1 MSLEANPEFRE
12 SFDLRGRPR
21 GIVLGGDGVH
31 HPSSPR
37 GGGNAFTP
45 YQEITHLAASRRT
58 VWLGARRSVYAF
70 PRRAFTDARGP
81 ETLVRALIARI
92 ARRPGGSAQL
102 ARMAEVEETARSLP
116 RLRATWV
123 LVAACLVGF
132 VAQLAAGEMVFEVSY
147 FSPVLVMD
155 GDLWRLVTAN
165 LIHVHP
171 GFPVHL
177 VLNLLGLVALGAMV
191 ERSLGAARAACIMAA
206 SGLAAMA
213 ASGLAG
219 YASVVGVSGVVFG
232 LAGAALWLE
241 LYRTDQLPAW
251 LRIPRRAFLLL
262 LLVNAVLMIVIPV
275 IAGAA
280 HVGGFAAGFLTTALV
295 IGRGIGRAV
304 NPAWIRATAVLVAG
318 ISAAAVGSATAELAA
333 TPGFVARHA
342 QRLARLPGLSPI
354 ELNERAWVIAIAP
367 ETTDD
372 ELKAALLL
380 AERAVLETKRSI
392 PAVLDTLAEVQFLM
406 GWPDRA
412 IATIDEAI
420 AQDPGQSYYRE
431 QRKRFA
437 GERAA
442 DDRPE
447 GPFFM
452 PAPSP
457 EPAPL
462 APAQEQGLTV

>member
-1 MSLEANPEFRE
+1 MSREANEEFRE

-45 YQEITHLAASRRT
+45 YEEITHLAASRRT

-70 PRRAFTDARGP
+70 PRRAFTDSRGP
-81 ETLVRALIARI
+81 ENLVRALIARI
-92 ARRPGGSAQL
+92 ARRPGGSAQM

-123 LVAACLVGF
+123 LVAVCLVGF
-132 VAQLAAGEMVFEVSY
+132 VAQLAAGEMIFEVSY

-155 GDLWRLVTAN
+155 GDLWRFVTAN
-165 LIHVHP
+165 LVHAQP
-171 GFPVHL
+171 RLPIHL
-177 VLNLLGLVALGAMV
+177 VLNLLGLIALGALV
-191 ERSLGAARAACIMAA
+191 ERSLGAARTACIMAA
-206 SGLAAMA
+206 SGIAAMA

-219 YASVVGVSGVVFG
+219 YASVVGVSGIVFG

-241 LYRTDQLPAW
+241 FYRTDQLPAW

-262 LLVNAVLMIVIPV
+262 LAVNAALMLVIPI

-280 HVGGFAAGFLTTALV
+280 HVGGFVAGFLTTALL
-295 IGRGIGRAV
+295 IGSGIRRAAD
-304 NPAWIRATAVLVAG
+304 PAWVRATAILVAAVG
-318 ISAAAVGSATAELAA
+318 AAAVASATAELAGA
-333 TPGFVARHA
+333 PGFIARHGE
-342 QRLARLPGLSPI
+342 RLARLPGVSAF
-354 ELNERAWVIAIAP
+354 ELNERAWIIAISPKA
-367 ETTDD
+367 TDG

-380 AERAVLETKRSI
+380 AERAVLETDRSI
-392 PAVLDTLAEVQFLM
+392 AAVLDTLAEVQFLL

-412 IATIDEAI
+412 MDTIDEAI
-420 AQDPGQSYYRE
+420 AQDPGESYYQE

-447 GPFFM
+447 GPMFL
-452 PAPSP
+452 PAPHPDP
-457 EPAPL
+457 EPRSPIET
-462 APAQEQGLTV
+462 PGLTV